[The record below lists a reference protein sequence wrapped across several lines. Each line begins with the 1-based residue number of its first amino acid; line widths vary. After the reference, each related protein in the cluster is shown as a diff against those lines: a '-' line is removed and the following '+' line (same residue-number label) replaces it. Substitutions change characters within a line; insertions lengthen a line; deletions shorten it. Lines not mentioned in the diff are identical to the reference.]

1 MHAGITFFHRVVRV
15 VITLRA
21 VELGNFLHLFIRQGK
36 IKFLDIGELVS
47 GAVDNVENFT
57 PKTVDDVLKADA
69 LARKYVTDR
78 V

>member
-1 MHAGITFFHRVVRV
+1 MGGVATAIANG
-15 VITLRA
+15 A
-21 VELGNFLHLFIRQGK
+21 NEEANALFRQGK